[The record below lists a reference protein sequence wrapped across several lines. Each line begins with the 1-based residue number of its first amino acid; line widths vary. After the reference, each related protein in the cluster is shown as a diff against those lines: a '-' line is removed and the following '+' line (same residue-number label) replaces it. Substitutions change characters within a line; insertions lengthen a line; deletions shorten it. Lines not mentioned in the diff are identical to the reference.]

1 MIEILAAAAVP
12 NVALWLLAGRF
23 GGDDFRRAV
32 TRWFIPL
39 VLLWFAPCWLTGRSP
54 AGFDYLA
61 QEVWPW
67 KQPGFVAGN
76 AMLSDVPM
84 QMVPWREVVTRAYR
98 SGELPLLNRYAGA
111 GSPLWENP
119 QAAVLHPLTLLGIPF
134 SGFAWPLFA
143 GTAKLLIALTG
154 MYLFLRSRSVSHE
167 AGVFGAI
174 AFAFSAFAI
183 AFLLFP
189 HTNVTAMLPW
199 LLLTIDRAAASW
211 RGAAA
216 FSVVLFLLF
225 ASGHPESVLHT
236 AFFAVPYAI
245 GRRRGAGR
253 IIAGG
258 VGGILLAAPLLIPF
272 ALLLPSMER
281 TARVVREPALVD
293 APAATLRN
301 VSAFVFPHASK
312 DQSSVDSLD
321 NFNEVAT
328 QYAGLAAFLLMI
340 VAIVRQPRRSLWW
353 IVAFALFAFLAFRS
367 RLFDGIPII
376 GETLH
381 GRVRFLLAFIT
392 AVLAAYGFDSLRSVA
407 LRRVLPFV
415 LIADLG
421 LLLLFLNPPVARSF
435 FYPTTPALR
444 FLEAQPKPFR
454 VLGIRGALQP
464 NTGAMLGIEDVGLH
478 DPTSFEPYGS
488 LLARAGYDRRFYF
501 NTFHG
506 LPPQALLDRLG
517 VQFIIAPP
525 GLRSSVLPLVYSGPD
540 ATILE
545 NRSASPRF
553 FGPAKEV
560 ATHYGAS
567 ATVVVVESRQE
578 TIVRSGEVS
587 LPGWQLTRDGQP
599 WPLQP
604 GGAFVEWTA
613 PAGFSRFELRYVP
626 PGLTAGWAVAAAG
639 LLLVFLMAR
648 RPVELGIG
656 PSCVTLGS
664 VL

>member
-12 NVALWLLAGRF
+12 NLALWLLARRF
-23 GGDDFRRAV
+23 GGDDFRRAL

-54 AGFDYLA
+54 AAFDYLA

-76 AMLSDVPM
+76 ALLSDVPM

-98 SGELPLLNRYAGA
+98 AGELPLLNRHAGS

-143 GTAKLLIALTG
+143 GTAKILIALTG

-167 AGVFGAI
+167 AAVFGAI
-174 AFAFSAFAI
+174 AYAFSAFAI

-189 HTNVTAMLPW
+189 HTNVTVMLPW
-199 LLLTIDRAAASW
+199 LLLTIDHAAGSW

-225 ASGHPESVLHT
+225 AGGHPESVLHT
-236 AFFAVPYAI
+236 AFLAIPYAI
-245 GRRRGAGR
+245 GRRRGAAR
-253 IIAGG
+253 IIGGG

-293 APAATLRN
+293 APALTARN
-301 VSAFVFPHASK
+301 LSAFVFPHALK
-312 DQSSVDSLD
+312 DQRSTDAPE

-340 VAIVRQPRRSLWW
+340 VAIVRQPRRLVWW
-353 IVAFALFAFLAFRS
+353 IVAFAFFAFLAFRS
-367 RLFDGIPII
+367 RLFDGVPII

-381 GRVRFLLAFIT
+381 GRVRFLLAFIA
-392 AVLAAYGFDSLRSVA
+392 AVLAAHGFDVLRSVA

-415 LIADLG
+415 LIADLA
-421 LLLLFLNPPVARSF
+421 LLLMLFNPPVARPF
-435 FYPTTPALR
+435 FYPATPALR

-454 VLGIRGALQP
+454 VLGVRGALQP
-464 NTGAMLGIEDVGLH
+464 NTTAMWGIEDVGVH
-478 DPTSFEPYGS
+478 DPTSFEPYGD

-517 VQFIIAPP
+517 VGFVIAPP
-525 GLRSSVLPLVYSGPD
+525 GLRSSVLPVVYRGAD

-545 NRSASPRF
+545 NPSASPRV
-553 FGPAKEV
+553 FGHAKE
-560 ATHYGAS
+560 AITHYGAS
-567 ATVVVVESRQE
+567 STVILVESKRE
-578 TIVRSGEVS
+578 TIVRSGEIA
-587 LPGWQLTRDGQP
+587 LPGWQLTRDGAA
-599 WPLQP
+599 WPLQSGSP
-604 GGAFVEWTA
+604 FLEWTA
-613 PAGFSRFELRYVP
+613 PAGLSRFELRYLP
-626 PGLTAGWAVAAAG
+626 PGLTAGWAVAATG

-648 RPVELGIG
+648 RPVVLGIG